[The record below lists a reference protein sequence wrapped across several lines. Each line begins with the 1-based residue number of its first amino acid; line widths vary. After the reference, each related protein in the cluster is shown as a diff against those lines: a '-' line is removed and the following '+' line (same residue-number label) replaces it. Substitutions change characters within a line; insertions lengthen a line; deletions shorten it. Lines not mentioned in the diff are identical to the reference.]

1 LGPSPVEPDYSGSS
15 TSSAESGDE
24 EVSPPRFTK
33 PADGGALA
41 DLFSD
46 MTFGSFTETDL
57 SQDSDSESFTN
68 FDFTNTSNYTASRK
82 VFADRYDGVTD
93 PEDEN
98 IAAIYHQVYV
108 IEESSL
114 PEDEASE
121 DFDDLGNP
129 YIDPADLTRG
139 IGPKYVGPML
149 QEKVQLP
156 QAAWDRAQRA
166 MDGTEPMT
174 TTVTPEV
181 LQAYQYK
188 LARAGQELEKQ
199 RRVLE
204 ARKATASTSRARR
217 AELNR
222 QSRTSGDNHRDGRA
236 RGRSRLANVHEHERE
251 NLIQNLGMSFMSI
264 DTRGHIIPKTPEAGY
279 LATHAFM
286 LASKPPAGDPREAL
300 YNMAM
305 AGVGIMG
312 TSLQRSNTP

>member
-1 LGPSPVEPDYSGSS
+1 LGSS
-15 TSSAESGDE
+15 SSSIELGDE
-24 EVSPPRFTK
+24 EVSPPSFIK
-33 PADGGALA
+33 PAIGGELV
-41 DLFSD
+41 DLLGGMS
-46 MTFGSFTETDL
+46 FGSFTGSDL
-57 SQDSDSESFTN
+57 SSDSDIVGNFSFI
-68 FDFTNTSNYTASRK
+68 DRSTSIRE
-82 VFADRYDGVTD
+82 VFANRYDGVTN
-93 PEDEN
+93 PEDDEN
-98 IAAIYHQVYV
+98 TTVIYHQVYV
-108 IEESSL
+108 IRESTR

-121 DFDDLGNP
+121 DFVDLGNP

-139 IGPKYVGPML
+139 TSPKYVGPKPR
-149 QEKVQLP
+149 EKVQLS

-166 MDGTEPMT
+166 ADGTEPMT

-312 TSLQRSNTP
+312 TSLQRSNTPQPESAPR